1 MIKLFKLPVKKQ
13 NFPLYVD
20 PYRMDCIVFINT
32 PCKEINKKLKTALVS
47 KAQLPEEICKE
58 LDAKKMN
65 TAHYL
70 YQPTKG
76 IRLIFIK
83 CSNVMNAIQCFEHE
97 KVHLLHNILDN
108 AGMKLSYKTEEAY
121 AYLFDNITEQFLRRL
136 K

>member
-1 MIKLFKLPVKKQ
+1 MLKAFTQPVKKQ

-32 PCKEINKKLKTALVS
+32 SATEVNKKLKTALKS
-47 KAQLPEEICKE
+47 KGQLPEEICKE

-70 YQPTKG
+70 YNPSKG

-83 CSNVMNAIQCFEHE
+83 AENLLNAIQCFEHE
-97 KVHLLHNILDN
+97 KVHLLHN
-108 AGMKLSYKTEEAY
+108 
-121 AYLFDNITEQFLRRL
+121 
-136 K
+136 